1 MKGALMRTSNE
12 QAGQL
17 TLNLCDCGRLHV
29 SYGLVTVHLT
39 REAFLM
45 LAEQV
50 AQAAG
55 VLKGAALDPELQAR
69 PPSSACH

>member
-1 MKGALMRTSNE
+1 MSTSNE

-17 TLNLCDCGRLHV
+17 ILNLCGCGSLHV
-29 SYGLVTVHLT
+29 SYGPVTIHLT
-39 REAFLM
+39 REEFLM

-55 VLKGAALDPELQAR
+55 VLKGAALAPELQAR

>member
-1 MKGALMRTSNE
+1 MRTSNE

-17 TLNLCDCGRLHV
+17 ILNLCGCGSLHV
-29 SYGLVTVHLT
+29 GCGLVTIHLA
-39 REAFLM
+39 REEFLM
-45 LAEQV
+45 LAEQI

-55 VLKGAALDPELQAR
+55 MLKGVALDPESQAR